1 MDLFGIEILREVMT
15 EVDIDKGLYLNND
28 DINHIREVMNVLFTY
43 REIGCFYTLTMR
55 RRKPNTG
62 SLLDALYDVLDAT
75 NNLAY
80 EYYKHNNK
88 IYSYGKVY
96 YSYSNR
102 ENLKAALDKLNTE
115 ICKHL
120 TSSKH
125 DVNFMTS
132 ALNLIFQN
140 TKLEIARQFYLEQKC
155 EEMDAD
161 MLKNGELNDHLLDYF
176 TDFDQVVNPFFKF
189 TLIKSDENIYY
200 NSPFMIDLQVV
211 DGDFY
216 DIIRRAVKLKY

>member
-1 MDLFGIEILREVMT
+1 
-15 EVDIDKGLYLNND
+15 
-28 DINHIREVMNVLFTY
+28 
-43 REIGCFYTLTMR
+43 MR

-80 EYYKHNNK
+80 EYYRHNNK

-125 DVNFMTS
+125 DINFMTS